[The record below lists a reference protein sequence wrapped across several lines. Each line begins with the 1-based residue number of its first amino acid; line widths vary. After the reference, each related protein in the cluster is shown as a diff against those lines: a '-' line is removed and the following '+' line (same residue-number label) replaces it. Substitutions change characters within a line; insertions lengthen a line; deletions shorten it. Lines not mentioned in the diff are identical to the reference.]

1 MKTIISILLAWLVA
15 SGSVALAQEG
25 SSNHPGVVPLDEG
38 GRLLDRIVAVAEEDV
53 IMQSEL
59 RERIQTIQR
68 QLAARD
74 GQAPPADALV
84 RPVLDRL
91 VLERLQL
98 QEARR
103 IGIRIDDIS
112 LNNAI
117 ENIARENG
125 MSLAQFRD
133 RLVAD
138 GIDFR
143 TFREQIRDE
152 MAIAQLH
159 RRQVDSRIQ
168 VSEQEID
175 DLIASE
181 SGAIDRD
188 VEYRLLHLLISLPEG
203 ATPEQ
208 ISETRERAERI
219 REEAAE
225 GVDFTEL
232 ALRESEGQQALE
244 GGDLGWRN
252 ASQVPT
258 LFSRHVVLMREGDVS
273 EVIRSPSGFHIVKL
287 ADRRA
292 GNRSQVQQ
300 TRVSHILIS
309 PSEVVSD
316 QEARD
321 RIRSLRNRI
330 RDGADFAELAQAHS
344 DDRGSALRG
353 GDLGWTDPGDMVP
366 QFEQVMN
373 RTEPGTLSEPFRTQ
387 FGWHILQVEDRRSH
401 DSSRELMRSQAREI
415 IRNRKRDDEL
425 EIWLRRLRD
434 ESYVELRLEDVA
446 TRDTGSNR
454 RGR

>member
-1 MKTIISILLAWLVA
+1 MKTIINILLAGLMA
-15 SGSVALAQEG
+15 AGSAALAQDG
-25 SSNHPGVVPLDEG
+25 RNHPGVVPLDED

-53 IMQSEL
+53 IMHSEL
-59 RERIQTIQR
+59 FERIQTIQR

-74 GQAPPADALV
+74 DGQAPPVNALV

-125 MSLAQFRD
+125 MTLTQFRD

-143 TFREQIRDE
+143 AFREQIRDE

-188 VEYRLLHLLISLPEG
+188 VEYRLLHLLVSLPEG

-208 ISETRERAERI
+208 IRETRQRAERI

-225 GVDFTEL
+225 GADFTEL
-232 ALRESEGQQALE
+232 ALRESQGQQALE

-252 ASQVPT
+252 ANQVPT
-258 LFSRHVVLMREGDVS
+258 LFSRHVVLMREGEVS

-292 GNRSQVQQ
+292 GSRSLVQQ
-300 TRVSHILIS
+300 TRVRHILIS

-316 QEARD
+316 QEAHD

-330 RDGADFAELAQAHS
+330 EDGADFGELARAHS

-366 QFEQVMN
+366 QFEQVM
-373 RTEPGTLSEPFRTQ
+373 RQAEPGSVSEPFRTR

-415 IRNRKRDDEL
+415 IRDRKRDDEL
-425 EIWLRRLRD
+425 EVWLRRLRD
-434 ESYVELRLEDVA
+434 ESYVEVRLGNVA
-446 TRDTGSNR
+446 AADPGLNR
-454 RGR
+454 QAR

>member
-25 SSNHPGVVPLDEG
+25 NNHPGVVPLDEG

-74 GQAPPADALV
+74 GQTPPVDALV

-143 TFREQIRDE
+143 AFREQIRDE

-188 VEYRLLHLLISLPEG
+188 VEYRLLHLLVSLPEG

-225 GVDFTEL
+225 GADFTEL

-292 GNRSQVQQ
+292 GSRSQVQQ
-300 TRVSHILIS
+300 TRVRHILIS

-316 QEARD
+316 REARD

-387 FGWHILQVEDRRSH
+387 FGWHILKVEDRRSH

-446 TRDTGSNR
+446 TRDADANQRSR
-454 RGR
+454 